1 MKDGWHK
8 IYGYEIF
15 VLDNKLIRGVGNT
28 GYYMTTTYPYRKA
41 KEGWDREYYMTVDA
55 FRAGVR
61 RGTVKMF

>member
-8 IYGYEIF
+8 ICGYEIF

-55 FRAGVR
+55 FKAGVR
-61 RGTVKMF
+61 RGTVRMF